1 MSTRKGRII
10 SCMVSLGRLL
20 IGGVMLIPRSV
31 SETSELPRQD
41 VIQIGKTIRRE
52 IWRKAVP
59 SRWSRAALRRLPD
72 ELWRASHARISPTF
86 QWDHYNDGG
95 GYLYWVVEV
104 LDRQGDAYDVFHL
117 QKKSNRWVV
126 IASM

>member
-1 MSTRKGRII
+1 MAKGRPIE
-10 SCMVSLGRLL
+10 MVA
-20 IGGVMLIPRSV
+20 RS
-31 SETSELPRQD
+31 SPTPA
-41 VIQIGKTIRRE
+41 
-52 IWRKAVP
+52 WRTMAG
-59 SRWSRAALRRLPD
+59 
-72 ELWRASHARISPTF
+72 EHARISPTF